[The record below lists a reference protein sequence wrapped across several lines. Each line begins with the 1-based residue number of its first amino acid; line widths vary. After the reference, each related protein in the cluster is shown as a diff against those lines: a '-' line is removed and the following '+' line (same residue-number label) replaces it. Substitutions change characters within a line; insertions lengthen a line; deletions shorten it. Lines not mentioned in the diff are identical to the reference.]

1 MITLEQIGAT
11 RSRLLSLL
19 TDLTNDQLNW
29 KPDAN
34 RWSIS
39 QVVQHIATI
48 ESRTPEIIR
57 VGLAEE
63 ANYVSAELNLE
74 QRVPDRS
81 TKFNAPSQLHPTD
94 EPKTLEDLKH
104 ILEQSHE
111 IFVQALKSVQGDCR
125 LDVTSPP
132 RPHPVFGEMSTR
144 QWIEAAHY
152 HEVRHTLQIEEL
164 IGLLSGK

>member
-1 MITLEQIGAT
+1 MITLEQIEAT

-19 TDLTNDQLNW
+19 TYLTYDQLNW

-34 RWSIS
+34 SWSIS
-39 QVVQHIATI
+39 QVIQHIAAI

-57 VGLAEE
+57 LGLAEE
-63 ANYVSAELNLE
+63 ANYVSTEFNLD

-81 TKFNAPSQLHPTD
+81 TKFNAPPQLHPTYK
-94 EPKTLEDLKH
+94 PKTLEELKH
-104 ILEQSHE
+104 ILEQSHGK
-111 IFVQALKSVQGDCR
+111 FVQALNSFQSDSR

-132 RPHPVFGEMSTR
+132 MPHPVFGKMSTR

-164 IGLLSGK
+164 IELQSGQ